1 MKPKQDDD
9 IKLVEVYRDGIHKIT
24 QWMSKEH
31 RDLIRSIGY
40 KIKS

>member
-1 MKPKQDDD
+1 MNSEQDKD